1 MPTVH
6 IESKRDE
13 IANIVLMP
21 GDPNRSEYIAKK
33 YLKDY
38 KLVNSVRGMK
48 AYTGYYKDK
57 LITVFPSGMGN
68 PSMGIY
74 SYELYKDYGVDCIV
88 RIGSCGGYSERL
100 KLKDVILVS
109 GSYSE
114 SNYAYQMNG
123 YKDKLIESDNTVNN
137 IIEST
142 AKILDKRMVKGNIY
156 CCDAFYEMEYDYKDR
171 VKKLDVLGIEMES
184 FALFSNAKKF
194 NKKAACLLTV
204 SDLFFSDEKLSSL
217 EREKELNDM
226 IVLAL
231 ESCLKLQ

>member
-142 AKILDKRMVKGNIY
+142 AKTLDKRMVKGNIY

-231 ESCLKLQ
+231 ESCLKL